1 MLLWSLNIR
10 HLRALSAI
18 CRLGSVSAAAHA
30 ISLSQPAV
38 TQGMAR
44 LEQQLGRPLFERR
57 SDGMSPTPAGA
68 LLCARVDKA
77 VTHMAAGFRAA
88 RGSGSVSGGF
98 ADADRLV
105 TMAQLRAL
113 IALADAGSYISAS
126 AVTGLSQPSL
136 HRAVRELET
145 ASGLTLFVRRG
156 RGVAI
161 TDAGRTIV
169 RAFRLVRTELQTGLF
184 EIAALE
190 GAAVGRIAI
199 GAMPLARAK
208 LIPRA
213 VARFHQRHPDLRI
226 DIVDGPHGE
235 LMEQLRDG
243 DLDFL
248 IGALRFPEPG
258 KDVRQKPLFDDHLV
272 IAARAGHPL
281 AGHGAAQPAA
291 TELAR
296 FPWVIARAGTPMHR
310 LWEKLFRAEGVEPP
324 AAPVTCG
331 SVLTIRGLLLEG
343 DYVTLLSPD
352 QIARDVESGLVT
364 TIGPPLPGTSRPIGI
379 TTRSGWQPTKV
390 QEEFLREIALGVPAI
405 GST

>member
-1 MLLWSLNIR
+1 MLIWSLNLR
-10 HLRALSAI
+10 HLRALAAI

-44 LEQQLGRPLFERR
+44 LERQLGRALFERR
-57 SDGMSPTPAGA
+57 PDGMTPTPAGTV
-68 LLCARVDKA
+68 LCARVDKA
-77 VTHMAAGFRAA
+77 MAHLSSGFRAA
-88 RGSGSVSGGF
+88 RGTTATGGF
-98 ADADRLV
+98 AEADRLV

-126 AVTGLSQPSL
+126 AATGLSQPSL

-145 ASGLTLFVRRG
+145 ASGITLFVRRG

-161 TDAGRTIV
+161 TDAGRTVV
-169 RAFRLVRTELQTGLF
+169 RAFRLARTELQTGLF

-190 GAAVGRIAI
+190 GPAVGRIAV

-213 VARFHQRHPDLRI
+213 VARFRRHHPNVRI

-258 KDVRQKPLFDDHLV
+258 KDVAQRPLFDDYLIV
-272 IAARAGHPL
+272 AGRAGHPL
-281 AGHGAAQPAA
+281 SGYRHELPPMA
-291 TELAR
+291 ELANY
-296 FPWVIARAGTPMHR
+296 PWVIARSGTPMRR
-310 LWEKLFRAEGVEPP
+310 LWEKLFRDAGVEPP
-324 AAPVTCG
+324 ASPVTCS

-343 DYVTLLSPD
+343 DYLTLLSPD
-352 QIARDVESGLVT
+352 QVARDVQSGLVT
-364 TIGPPLPGTSRPIGI
+364 TIGGPIPGTSRPIGI
-379 TTRSGWQPTKV
+379 TTRAGWQPTRL
-390 QEEFLREIALGVPAI
+390 QDDFLKEIEADI
-405 GST
+405 

>member
-44 LEQQLGRPLFERR
+44 LEQQLGRALFERR
-57 SDGMSPTPAGA
+57 PDGMSATAAGI

-77 VTHMAAGFRAA
+77 MAHLSAGFRAA
-88 RGSGSVSGGF
+88 RGSGSVAGGF

-126 AVTGLSQPSL
+126 AATGLSQPSL

-169 RAFRLVRTELQTGLF
+169 RAFRLARTELQTGLF
-184 EIAALE
+184 EIAAL
-190 GAAVGRIAI
+190 GGPAVGRIAI

-213 VARFHQRHPDLRI
+213 VARFHEKHPDVRI
-226 DIVDGPHGE
+226 NIVDGPHSE

-248 IGALRFPEPG
+248 VGALRYPEPG
-258 KDVRQKPLFDDHLV
+258 KDVEQRPLFDDSLI
-272 IAARAGHPL
+272 IAAKAGHPL
-281 AGHGAAQPAA
+281 ASHGQSLPPAS
-291 TELAR
+291 ELAR
-296 FPWVIARAGTPMHR
+296 YPWVIARPGTPMHS
-310 LWEKLFRAEGVEPP
+310 LWERLFRDSGMEPP

-343 DYVTLLSPD
+343 DYLTLLSPD
-352 QIARDVESGLVT
+352 QIARDMESGLIT
-364 TIGPPLPGTSRPIGI
+364 TVGNPLPGTSRPIGI
-379 TTRSGWQPTKV
+379 TTRAAWQPTALQK
-390 QEEFLREIALGVPAI
+390 EFLKEIEAVI
-405 GST
+405 

>member
-10 HLRALSAI
+10 HLRALAAI
-18 CRLGSVSAAAHA
+18 CRLGSVSAAAQA
-30 ISLSQPAV
+30 INLSQPAV

-57 SDGMSPTPAGA
+57 PDGMSSTPAGA

-77 VTHMAAGFRAA
+77 MVYLSAGFRAA
-88 RGSGSVSGGF
+88 RGGGAIAGGF
-98 ADADRLV
+98 AEADRLV

-126 AVTGLSQPSL
+126 TATGLSQPSL

-161 TDAGRTIV
+161 TDAGRTVV

-184 EIAALE
+184 EIQALE
-190 GAAVGRIAI
+190 GPAVGRIAI

-213 VARFHQRHPDLRI
+213 VARFRRRHPDIRI
-226 DIVDGPHGE
+226 DIVDGPHAE

-248 IGALRFPEPG
+248 IGALRFPDPG
-258 KDVRQKPLFDDHLV
+258 KDVEQRPLFDDHLV

-281 AGHGAAQPAA
+281 SGHGATLPPAA
-291 TELAR
+291 ELAR
-296 FPWVIARAGTPMHR
+296 HPWVIARAGTPMHR
-310 LWEKLFRAEGVEPP
+310 LWAKLFRDAGVEPP
-324 AAPVTCG
+324 SSPVTCS

-343 DYVTLLSPD
+343 DYLTLLSPD
-352 QIARDVESGLVT
+352 QIARDMDSGLVT
-364 TIGPPLPGTSRPIGI
+364 TIGAPLPGTRRPIGI
-379 TTRSGWQPTKV
+379 TTRSGWKPTKV
-390 QEEFLREIALGVPAI
+390 QEEFLEELEAGV
-405 GST
+405 